1 MNELCQCVWID
12 QEVCMRVCSHAI
24 STRICYVIDWPNVL
38 LTVHMYV
45 CNVCSESCIRA
56 IHDISSSGFLPG
68 SQLSKP
74 AHAAS
79 QTRLIEFDSGG
90 TLAGG
95 QLSLSLS
102 LSIPMYNIYIISYT
116 IMYIYIY
123 IYIHIIHIMYVRNIY
138 IYIMTCH
145 I

>member
-1 MNELCQCVWID
+1 MWID

-102 LSIPMYNIYIISYT
+102 LSLYIIYIYIYIYNIIYYNV
-116 IMYIYIY
+116 YIYIY
-123 IYIHIIHIMYVRNIY
+123 IYIHTHYTYNVC
-138 IYIMTCH
+138 T
-145 I
+145 